1 MFSDRRSSA
10 EVVVIGAGPS
20 GLAVARELQHRHRV
34 SALVVDKAAA
44 PAVSWRNRYDNFRLN
59 TNGFLS
65 HLPGQ
70 RIPFT
75 AGRWPTK
82 EDMVCYF
89 DRYVRCQN
97 IRLALGCEVNRL
109 DRTPGGWLVE
119 TSSGHLRTPAV
130 VLATGKY
137 HTPVVPPWSGLSQ
150 FTGEIVHS
158 GDFRNAWPLRGR
170 DVLVVGAGNSAADIA
185 VQLAANDP
193 GGARK
198 IWLAV
203 RTPPH
208 LVRRAIGPIPSDV
221 FLELFARV
229 PARVV
234 DPLIAQLNRALF
246 GDLSVYGFRR
256 PPLGLKATVEQT
268 GRIPTL
274 ADELVGAVRAGRVEV
289 VAAVVGV
296 ESGRVILD
304 DGTTVTPE
312 VIVAATGFSTDLD
325 PLVGHLGVLD
335 EHGDPHGGFASHLG
349 DGMFAI
355 GYGIPPNGPLRAI
368 RLAAT
373 PLAGQ
378 IAAYLAAR
386 PSEHEHREDCNGST
400 PRESVLLSRYGRI
413 RSRPSRSSVE

>member
-1 MFSDRRSSA
+1 MFNDRQNRPD
-10 EVVVIGAGPS
+10 VVVIGAGPS
-20 GLAVARELQHRHRV
+20 GLAVARELGHRHRV
-34 SALVVDKAAA
+34 SALVLEKAAA

-70 RIPFT
+70 RIPLT

-82 EDMVCYF
+82 EDMVRYF
-89 DRYVRCQN
+89 DRYVQLQDIN
-97 IRLALGCEVNRL
+97 LQLGCEVDGIGRAA
-109 DRTPGGWLVE
+109 GGWLVD
-119 TSSGHLRTPAV
+119 TSSGEIRTSAV

-137 HTPVVPPWSGLSQ
+137 HTPVVPPWPGLAG
-150 FTGEIVHS
+150 FDGMLVHS
-158 GDFRNAWPLRGR
+158 GDFRNAWPYRGR

-185 VQLAANDP
+185 VQLAE

-198 IWLAV
+198 VWLAV

-208 LVRRAIGPIPSDV
+208 LVRRAMGPIPSDI

-234 DPLIAQLNRALF
+234 DPLIARLNRLLF
-246 GDLSVYGFRR
+246 GDLSVYGFGR
-256 PPLGLKATVEQT
+256 PPLGLKATVEQR

-274 ADELVGAVRAGRVEV
+274 ADELVDAVRAGRVEV
-289 VAAVVGV
+289 VAAVSAIK
-296 ESGRVILD
+296 SGRVILG
-304 DGTTVTPE
+304 DGTAVRPE
-312 VIVAATGFSTDLD
+312 VLVAATGFGPNLD
-325 PLVGHLGVLD
+325 GLVGHLGVLD

-349 DGMFAI
+349 DGLFSI

-378 IAAYLAAR
+378 VAEYLAAR
-386 PSEHEHREDCNGST
+386 SCTANRVE
-400 PRESVLLSRYGRI
+400 
-413 RSRPSRSSVE
+413 RSAAV